1 MGVAALYFRWP
12 PGTLPGLC
20 RSFRLRSVDGEETLA
35 KLTEEEI
42 KGRFRVV
49 CICKGIRMGRIC
61 DAIIAGCATVTAV
74 NRATGSGSGD
84 CGATRCRPVIEAL
97 LQNGGKPPIRSE

>member
-1 MGVAALYFRWP
+1 LGV
-12 PGTLPGLC
+12 
-20 RSFRLRSVDGEETLA
+20 A

-42 KGRFRVV
+42 KLRFRVV

-61 DAIIAGCATVTAV
+61 DAITSGCSTVKDV

-84 CGATRCRPVIEAL
+84 CGATRCRPVIEQL
-97 LQNGGKPPIRSE
+97 LQSGGRPVGRQEE